1 MKRKWVAV
9 LLAVNLVLSGST
21 MVFAAETSESLP
33 EVPAVNVSYEGT
45 EDELAGSGTGTNNT
59 DAAAEADNGSAV
71 KAARTVSE
79 VSGAG
84 DEAGTDKTDTENG
97 SGAEETADPAVLAEG
112 DDSAKAADSTT
123 STGTTSNG
131 ITWELTDGVLTV
143 SGSGVPDQGLGESI
157 GYPRVHQITSVKIEE
172 GITGIGYGAFWGC
185 DNLTEVLIPNSV
197 KKIGDYAF
205 HWCTNLKK
213 ISIPNGV
220 TEIGFGTF
228 WGCAS
233 LPDILL
239 PGSLIK
245 MDNYAFSDC
254 ISLQEV
260 AIPTSVGEI
269 GDLAFSGCINLTK
282 VSIPENITKISAS
295 TFRGCENLSSI
306 TIPRGVTVIEY
317 KAFEGCKSLPEV
329 TIPSNVK
336 SMGHGAF
343 SECTGL
349 DTVTFEGDAPEIV
362 KDRATEEPFQNVTAT
377 ASHPRG
383 NSTWTPEVKEAIGS
397 KLNWTSSSP
406 VKNPSISTS
415 PKTEAL
421 RIVPEV
427 TDYTYVI
434 GSGDGATIKCTGEL
448 KDFVC
453 AYMDGVK
460 VDRDNYTLKEGS
472 TILTFTS
479 KYLDTLSVGKH
490 RVTLEYTYASIDT
503 ELNILDRS
511 SASGSASDAAANG
524 VAGNSTGS
532 GNGTSTSGNGADI
545 SGNGAKTSQI
555 TGAPKTGDAASV
567 LSWAVISVLAA
578 GICMT
583 AASRKRCL
591 K

>member
-21 MVFAAETSESLP
+21 MVLAAETSGSLP
-33 EVPAVNVSYEGT
+33 DVPTVNVSAEETG
-45 EDELAGSGTGTNNT
+45 DELAGSGTGTDGT
-59 DAAAEADNGSAV
+59 DAAAGADNNSAL
-71 KAARTVSE
+71 KAAKTVSE
-79 VSGAG
+79 VNGTG

-97 SGAEETADPAVLAEG
+97 SGSEETADPAALAEG

-123 STGTTSNG
+123 STGATSND
-131 ITWELTDGVLTV
+131 ITWELKDGVLTV

-157 GYPRVHQITSVKIEE
+157 GDPRVHQITTVKIEE
-172 GITGIGYGAFWGC
+172 GITGIGYGAFWNC
-185 DNLTEVLIPNSV
+185 DNLTEVLIPDSV
-197 KKIGDYAF
+197 KKIGGYAF
-205 HWCTNLKK
+205 HGCTNLKK

-233 LPDILL
+233 LPEILL

-245 MDNYAFSDC
+245 IDNYAFSGC
-254 ISLQEV
+254 ISLREV
-260 AIPTSVGEI
+260 AIPTSVSEI

-282 VSIPENITKISAS
+282 VSIPESIIKISAS
-295 TFRGCENLSSI
+295 TFQGCENLSSV
-306 TIPRGVTVIEY
+306 TIPKGVTAIEY
-317 KAFEGCKSLPEV
+317 KAFEGCKSLLEV

-343 SECTGL
+343 ADCTGL
-349 DTVTFEGDAPEIV
+349 DSVTFEGDAPNIV
-362 KDRATEEPFQNVTAT
+362 SYQRTKEPFQNVTAI

-383 NSTWTPEVKEAIGS
+383 NSTWTPEVKEAMGS
-397 KLNWTSSSP
+397 KLSWTSSSP

-415 PKTEAL
+415 PKTEGL
-421 RIVPEV
+421 KIVPEV

-460 VDRDNYTLKEGS
+460 VDRDNYTLREGS

-511 SASGSASDAAANG
+511 SASGSAGDSAANG
-524 VAGNSTGS
+524 VAGNSAGSVNGTNSS
-532 GNGTSTSGNGADI
+532 GNGVNTS
-545 SGNGAKTSQI
+545 KI
-555 TGAPKTGDAASV
+555 TGAPKTGDSVSV
-567 LSWAVISVLAA
+567 LSWVVISVLAA

-583 AASRKRCL
+583 VVLRKRCFR
-591 K
+591 